1 MAPIGTSNF
10 DLPFVPLITCPI
22 LTIPSLQVKKDKTD
36 NKLIVKF
43 RLESVGDDLR
53 AGEGA
58 ARCAVFL
65 PFARP
70 VGLSNYKAKL
80 LDSCLSLPLLNICP
94 PHPFLAMLDWL
105 VVELSQVKPVLNR
118 LVFCQLGSQFVG
130 SSIQSSLKY
139 TES

>member
-94 PHPFLAMLDWL
+94 PHLK
-105 VVELSQVKPVLNR
+105 VKYIIEITVTKFDKIDLIYQNY
-118 LVFCQLGSQFVG
+118 
-130 SSIQSSLKY
+130 IQI
-139 TES
+139 